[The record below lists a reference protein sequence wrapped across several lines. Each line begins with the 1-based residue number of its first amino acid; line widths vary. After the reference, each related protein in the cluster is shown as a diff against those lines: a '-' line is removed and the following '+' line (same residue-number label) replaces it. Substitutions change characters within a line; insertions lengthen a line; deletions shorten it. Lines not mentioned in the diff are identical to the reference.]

1 MNAVPDQKT
10 NHAYFVVLVLL
21 AMSIPLSKFTMSVF
35 QFMLIIIW
43 FTDGFSGT
51 VVKRF
56 YRKKN
61 VIIASYNTILY
72 FLKLSGNNFV
82 DKFGLFFKNRIAVV
96 IASLFALHLI
106 GLLHTSD
113 FDYALKDLRTKLP
126 IFVIPLVMSSMPRL
140 SIKQIKQLLIFYVL
154 AVLVGTL
161 FSMNAFYR
169 QEFDDI
175 RSISVFISS
184 IRFAL
189 NILLSFF
196 IAAWFVFIN
205 KSCKLWAKILWI
217 SLMVWFVIFLMI
229 LESGVGLLS
238 LVAIFTGITAYKAFT
253 IKALKWRLFSLFVM
267 IALPLSFYLYINS
280 VVYQLT
286 NSEPVD
292 IESLD
297 KKTAQGAK
305 YVHDTLNFGI
315 EDGKHIGLYLA
326 ESEMATAWNKISDLD
341 FYGKDHAGQLLKYTL
356 IRYLTSKDLRKDSA
370 GVARL
375 TAKDIRAVENG
386 IANVNYLENPS
397 IRTRISKIIL
407 GYQQY
412 VSMSD
417 PNGSSVLQRI
427 EYLKASAHII
437 KHNFWIGVGTGD
449 LPMHFRKAYQEI
461 NTVLKEK
468 WQWRSHNQ
476 YLSMLVGFGLFGLLW
491 FLFVL
496 LYPYISSANN
506 RHFLYTI
513 FMAILLMSM
522 LTEDTIENQAGVTF
536 FAFFNAFFL
545 LAGKALGSKQK
556 SESTKAASESL

>member
-1 MNAVPDQKT
+1 MNIAPVLKT
-10 NHAYFVVLVLL
+10 NQAYFVVLVLL
-21 AMSIPLSKFTMSVF
+21 AMSIPLSKYTMSVF
-35 QFMLIIIW
+35 QFVLIIVW

-51 VVKRF
+51 VIDRF

-61 VIIASYNTILY
+61 IFVASYNTILY
-72 FLKLSGNNFV
+72 TLRLAASNFI
-82 DKFGLFFKNRIAVV
+82 DKFDLFFKNRIAVV

-126 IFVIPLVMSSMPRL
+126 VFVIPLVMSSMPAL
-140 SIKQIKQLLIFYVL
+140 SMKQIKQLLVFYVL
-154 AVLVGTL
+154 AVFVGTL
-161 FSMNAFYR
+161 FSMNAFFK

-175 RSISVFISS
+175 RSISIFISS

-189 NILLSFF
+189 NILFSFF
-196 IAAWFVFIN
+196 IAGWFVFIE
-205 KSCKLWAKILWI
+205 KEKRLLPIILWL
-217 SLMVWFVIFLMI
+217 SLMTWLVIFLMI

-238 LVAIFTGITAYKAFT
+238 LVLILTGITAYKALT
-253 IKALKWRLFSLFVM
+253 IKPLKWRLAATLLM
-267 IALPLSFYLYINS
+267 IAIPLSSYLYINS
-280 VVYQLT
+280 LVGQLT
-286 NSEPVD
+286 KSEPVVF
-292 IESLD
+292 EELD
-297 KKTAQGAK
+297 KLTSSGTP
-305 YVHDTLNFGI
+305 YVHDTTSFGI
-315 EDGKHIGLYLA
+315 EDGKHVGLYLA
-326 ESEMATAWNKISDLD
+326 EPEIAAAWNDISQLD

-356 IRYLTSKDLRKDSA
+356 IRYLTSKDLRKDA
-370 GVARL
+370 VGVAQL
-375 TAKDIRAVENG
+375 TKKDIRAVENG

-412 VSMSD
+412 TSLSD
-417 PNGSSVLQRI
+417 PNGSSLLQRI

-449 LPMHFRKAYQEI
+449 LPMHFKKAYQEI
-461 NTVLKEK
+461 DTVLQKK

-476 YLSMLVGFGLFGLLW
+476 YLSMLIGFGLFGLIW

-496 LYPYISSANN
+496 LYPYFSSIGY

-513 FMAILLMSM
+513 FLAILLLSM

-545 LAGKALGSKQK
+545 LAAKVVGKKP
-556 SESTKAASESL
+556 KA

>member
-1 MNAVPDQKT
+1 MNTVPAPKT
-10 NHAYFVVLVLL
+10 NQAYFVILVLL

-35 QFMLIIIW
+35 QFMLIIVW

-61 VIIASYNTILY
+61 VFLGTYNTFLY
-72 FLKLSGNNFV
+72 TVKLSASNFV
-82 DKFGLFFKNRIAVV
+82 DKFGFFFKNRIAVI

-126 IFVIPLVMSSMPRL
+126 IFVIPLVMSSMPKL
-140 SIKQIKQLLIFYVL
+140 SMKQIKQLLVFYVL
-154 AVLVGTL
+154 AVFVGTL
-161 FSMNAFYR
+161 FSMNAFYK

-205 KSCKLWAKILWI
+205 KEKRIWANILWL
-217 SLMVWFVIFLMI
+217 SLMIWFVIFLMI

-253 IKALKWRLFSLFVM
+253 IKPLKWRLAALVIM

-280 VVYQLT
+280 LVHQLT
-286 NSEPVD
+286 KVEPVVF
-292 IESLD
+292 ENLD
-297 KKTAQGAK
+297 QKTIHGNT
-305 YVHDTLNFGI
+305 YIHDTINYGI
-315 EDGKHIGLYLA
+315 EDGKHVGLYLA
-326 ESEMATAWNKISDLD
+326 EAEMASTWNEISELD

-356 IRYLTSKDLRKDSA
+356 IRYLTSKDLHKDSE
-370 GVARL
+370 GVAQLSR
-375 TAKDIRAVENG
+375 KDIRAVENG

-449 LPMHFRKAYQEI
+449 LPIHFKKAYQEI

-476 YLSMLVGFGLFGLLW
+476 YLSILVGFGFFGLLW

-496 LYPYISSANN
+496 LYPFFSSANY
-506 RHFLYTI
+506 RHFLYAI

-536 FAFFNAFFL
+536 YAFFNAFFL
-545 LAGKALGSKQK
+545 LAAKKIGEKRYS
-556 SESTKAASESL
+556 

>member
-1 MNAVPDQKT
+1 MNTAPLQKT
-10 NHAYFVVLVLL
+10 NQAYFVVLVLL

-35 QFMLIIIW
+35 QFVLIIIW

-61 VIIASYNTILY
+61 VFVGIYNTILY
-72 FLKLSGNNFV
+72 TIRLSANNFI
-82 DKFGLFFKNRIAVV
+82 DKFGFFFKNRIALI

-126 IFVIPLVMSSMPRL
+126 IFVIPLVMSSMPKL
-140 SIKQIKQLLIFYVL
+140 SLKQIKQLLVFYVL
-154 AVLVGTL
+154 AVFVGTL
-161 FSMNAFYR
+161 FSMNAFYK

-175 RSISVFISS
+175 RSISIFISS

-205 KSCKLWAKILWI
+205 KESKPWANILWL
-217 SLMVWFVIFLMI
+217 SLMIWFVIFLMI

-238 LVAIFTGITAYKAFT
+238 LVAIFTGITAYKTLT
-253 IKALKWRLFSLFVM
+253 IKPLKWRLASLFIM

-280 VVYQLT
+280 LVNQLIK
-286 NSEPVD
+286 SEPVA
-292 IESLD
+292 IERLD
-297 KKTAQGAK
+297 QKTALGSK
-305 YVHDTLNFGI
+305 YTHDTINFGI

-326 ESEMATAWNKISDLD
+326 EPEMAAAWNEISQLD

-356 IRYLTSKDLRKDSA
+356 IRYLTSKDLRKDAA
-370 GVARL
+370 GVGQL
-375 TAKDIRAVENG
+375 TKKDIRAVENG

-412 VSMSD
+412 MSMSD

-449 LPMHFRKAYQEI
+449 LPLHFKKAYQEI
-461 NTVLKEK
+461 DTVLKEK

-476 YLSMLVGFGLFGLLW
+476 YLSILVGFGFFGLLW

-496 LYPYISSANN
+496 LYPYFSSATS

-513 FMAILLMSM
+513 FMAVLLMSM

-545 LAGKALGSKQK
+545 LAAKSLGEKQK
-556 SESTKAASESL
+556 S

>member
-1 MNAVPDQKT
+1 MNTAPAPKT
-10 NHAYFVVLVLL
+10 NQAYFVILVLL

-35 QFMLIIIW
+35 QFMLIILW
-43 FTDGFSGT
+43 FTDGYSGT

-56 YRKKN
+56 YRKRN
-61 VIIASYNTILY
+61 IFVGTYNTVLY
-72 FLKLSGNNFV
+72 TIKLSANNFV
-82 DKFGLFFKNRIAVV
+82 DKFGLFFKNRIAVI
-96 IASLFALHLI
+96 IASLFLLHLI

-126 IFVIPLVMSSMPRL
+126 IFVIPLVMSSMPML
-140 SIKQIKQLLIFYVL
+140 SLKQIKQLLVFYVL
-154 AVLVGTL
+154 AVFVGTL
-161 FSMNAFYR
+161 FSMNAFYK

-196 IAAWFVFIN
+196 IASWFVFIN
-205 KSCKLWAKILWI
+205 REKRIWANILWL
-217 SLMVWFVIFLMI
+217 SLMIWFVVFLMI

-238 LVAIFTGITAYKAFT
+238 LLAISTGITAYKAFT
-253 IKALKWRLFSLFVM
+253 IKPLKWRLAALFVM
-267 IALPLSFYLYINS
+267 VALPLSFYLYINS
-280 VVYQLT
+280 LVHQLT
-286 NSEPVD
+286 KSESVA

-297 KKTAQGAK
+297 QETALGTK
-305 YVHDTLNFGI
+305 YIHDTINFGV
-315 EDGKHIGLYLA
+315 EDGKHTGLYLA
-326 ESEMATAWNKISDLD
+326 ETEMAAAWNEISQLD

-356 IRYLTSKDLRKDSA
+356 IRYLTSKDLRKDSE
-370 GVARL
+370 GVAQL
-375 TAKDIRAVENG
+375 TKKDIRAVENG

-437 KHNFWIGVGTGD
+437 KNNFWIGVGTGD
-449 LPMHFRKAYQEI
+449 LPLHFKKAYQEI
-461 NTVLKEK
+461 DTVLKEK

-476 YLSMLVGFGLFGLLW
+476 YLSMLVGFGFFGLLW
-491 FLFVL
+491 FLFAL
-496 LYPYISSANN
+496 IFPFFSSVNY

-545 LAGKALGSKQK
+545 LAGQNISKNKQK
-556 SESTKAASESL
+556 

>member
-1 MNAVPDQKT
+1 MNTAPVLKT
-10 NHAYFVVLVLL
+10 NQAYFVVLVLL
-21 AMSIPLSKFTMSVF
+21 AMSIPLSKYTMSVF
-35 QFMLIIIW
+35 QFMLIIVW

-51 VVKRF
+51 VIDRF

-61 VIIASYNTILY
+61 IFVASYNTILY
-72 FLKLSGNNFV
+72 TLRLAASNFV

-126 IFVIPLVMSSMPRL
+126 IFVIPLVMSSMPAL
-140 SIKQIKQLLIFYVL
+140 SMKQIKQLLVFYVL
-154 AVLVGTL
+154 AVFVGTL
-161 FSMNAFYR
+161 FSMNAFYK

-175 RSISVFISS
+175 RNISIFISP

-189 NILLSFF
+189 NILFSFF
-196 IAAWFVFIN
+196 IAGWFLLIE
-205 KSCKLWAKILWI
+205 KEKRLWSIILWI
-217 SLMVWFVIFLMI
+217 SLMIWLVAFLMI

-238 LVAIFTGITAYKAFT
+238 LVFILTGITAYKALT
-253 IKALKWRLFSLFVM
+253 IRPLKRRLAATLLM
-267 IALPLSFYLYINS
+267 IAIPLSSYLYINS
-280 VVYQLT
+280 LVGQLT
-286 NSEPVD
+286 KSEPVV
-292 IESLD
+292 IEELD
-297 KKTAQGAK
+297 KLTSSGTP
-305 YVHDTLNFGI
+305 YLHDTISFGI
-315 EDGKHIGLYLA
+315 EDGKYVGLYLA
-326 ESEMATAWNKISDLD
+326 EPEIAAAWNNISQLD

-356 IRYLTSKDLRKDSA
+356 IRYLTSKDLRKDA
-370 GVARL
+370 EGVAQL
-375 TAKDIRAVENG
+375 TKKDIRAVENG
-386 IANVNYLENPS
+386 VANVNYLENPS

-412 VSMSD
+412 NSLSD
-417 PNGSSVLQRI
+417 PNGSSLLQRI

-449 LPMHFRKAYQEI
+449 LPMHFKKAYQEI
-461 NTVLKEK
+461 ETTLQEK

-476 YLSMLVGFGLFGLLW
+476 YLSMLVGFGLFGLIW

-496 LYPYISSANN
+496 LYPYFSSIDY

-513 FMAILLMSM
+513 FMAILLLSM

-545 LAGKALGSKQK
+545 LAAKAVGRKP
-556 SESTKAASESL
+556 KA